1 MSSKLD
7 QSLDEI
13 LAERPRGGRRG
24 GKGGATN
31 TSPAGGIRKRSQRAA
46 AHKATAAVTQ
56 NSSKA
61 VLSAPTGPSG
71 KVTATKIIV
80 SNLVSAFPPL
90 IGVRFHFVL
99 PY

>member
-1 MSSKLD
+1 
-7 QSLDEI
+7 
-13 LAERPRGGRRG
+13 
-24 GKGGATN
+24 
-31 TSPAGGIRKRSQRAA
+31 
-46 AHKATAAVTQ
+46 
-56 NSSKA
+56 
-61 VLSAPTGPSG
+61 LSAPTGPSG